1 MPKKKRGGLT
11 SKPKGSRRR
20 AATPSGSLP
29 PRGPTGVEAP
39 DDHNIREAQHPI
51 PMEVSGPRGLD
62 ALDPPNNNNT
72 TQGEMLCFQK
82 NNKEI
87 QNSLSFFQFQE
98 LPTGSAL
105 PQNEP
110 LEVSTPPGL
119 DAPHSPNNNNIIG
132 EAEVRLKSLSKYTI
146 YPFLFCA
153 EFFFEVFAF

>member
-1 MPKKKRGGLT
+1 MPRKRRGGGPT
-11 SKPKGSRRR
+11 RKVKASRRH
-20 AATPSGSLP
+20 PDSGS
-29 PRGPTGVEAP
+29 TS
-39 DDHNIREAQHPI
+39 AQHPI

-87 QNSLSFFQFQE
+87 QNSFSFFPFQE

-119 DAPHSPNNNNIIG
+119 DAPHSPNNNIIR
-132 EAEVRLKSLSKYTI
+132 EAEVRLN
-146 YPFLFCA
+146 
-153 EFFFEVFAF
+153 